1 MKKVCLQRNALLMLL
16 LLMLA
21 SASSIRA
28 HCEIPCGIY
37 DDEMRFDMI
46 AEHITTIEKS
56 MNMITTLSQ
65 EENKNYNQLIRWV
78 TNKEDHANEIQNI
91 VYQYFMTQR
100 VKPVDKADSDAYT
113 KYIKQLT
120 LLHELL
126 VYAMK
131 TKQTIDLKHIE
142 KLRSLLEE
150 FRKVYFGE

>member
-1 MKKVCLQRNALLMLL
+1 MKKICLQRNALLMLL

-56 MNMITTLSQ
+56 MNMITTLAQ

>member
-56 MNMITTLSQ
+56 MNMITTLAQ